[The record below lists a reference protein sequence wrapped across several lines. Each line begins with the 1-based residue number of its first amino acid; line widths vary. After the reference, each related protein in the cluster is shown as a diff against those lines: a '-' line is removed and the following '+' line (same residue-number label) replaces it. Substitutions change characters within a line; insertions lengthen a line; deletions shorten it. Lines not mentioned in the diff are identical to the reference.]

1 MTAQTITIAS
11 KTVPDSKHTRLVS
24 FENSNSFLKRHD
36 SEGTLVIQAGY
47 RENPSVHAL
56 SDDENPIVILDGQRP
71 RWYGARVC
79 QGDHVSN
86 SHRSKIE
93 TARESFAAC
102 LRPSDDGRDLI
113 VIASHWDKP
122 ALESLKVALQGHYKV
137 IRNGVKIQCV
147 VTQVIATMEGLG
159 SFHSVKGK
167 LKEGSTL
174 LIELGYGTAEIWFIN
189 ESGQLADGAPVTKL
203 GVINLVKSI
212 ADDPTVRSLTQDNSG
227 TVNLSAISQ
236 ALQQDSLGK
245 ISPENWQAIKVKYA
259 SEFLKDFQGYLRT
272 QHAFHMQSASN
283 LVLTGGGAAL
293 LSALQP
299 KLAQVFI
306 VPHQP
311 QTASVRGAYE
321 RQMDKVG
328 L

>member
-1 MTAQTITIAS
+1 MTLTAQSIPLSSLTTG
-11 KTVPDSKHTRLVS
+11 KHTRLVS

-36 SEGTLVIQAGY
+36 SEGSLVIAAGH
-47 RENPSVHAL
+47 RENPSVHAHT
-56 SDDENPIVILDGQRP
+56 DDENPIVILEGQRP
-71 RWYGARVC
+71 RWYGARVS

-122 ALESLKVALQGHYKV
+122 ALESLKTALLGQYSV
-137 IRNGVKIQCV
+137 TRNGVRIRCT

-159 SFHSVKGK
+159 SYHSVKDR
-167 LKEGSTL
+167 LKDGSTL
-174 LIELGYGTAEIWFIN
+174 LIELGYGTAEIWFID
-189 ESGQLADGAPVTKL
+189 EIGQIVDGAPVTRL
-203 GVINLVKSI
+203 GVINLVKAI
-212 ADDPTVRSLTQDNSG
+212 ADDPTVRALTQDNSG

-236 ALQQDSLGK
+236 GLQQDTLGK
-245 ISPENWQAIKVKYA
+245 IGAANWQAIKAKYA

-272 QHAFHMQSASN
+272 QHANHMQAASN

-293 LSALQP
+293 LSSLQP
-299 KLAQVFI
+299 KLSQVFI

-321 RQMDKVG
+321 RQMSNV
-328 L
+328 

>member
-1 MTAQTITIAS
+1 MTSATAQSIPLSSFATA
-11 KTVPDSKHTRLVS
+11 KHTRLVS

-36 SEGTLVIQAGY
+36 SEGSLVIAAGH
-47 RENPSVHAL
+47 RENPSVHAH
-56 SDDENPIVILDGQRP
+56 SDDENPIVILEGQRP

-122 ALESLKVALQGHYKV
+122 ALEALKTALLGQYSV
-137 IRNGVKIQCV
+137 TRNGVKIQCA
-147 VTQVIATMEGLG
+147 VTQVIPTMEGLG
-159 SFHSVKGK
+159 SFHSAKSQ
-167 LKEGSTL
+167 LKEGKTL
-174 LIELGYGTAEIWFIN
+174 LIELGYGTAETWFID
-189 ESGQLADGAPVTKL
+189 ESGQITDGSPVTKL
-203 GVINLVKSI
+203 GVINLVKAI

-236 ALQQDSLGK
+236 ALQQDTLGK
-245 ISPENWQAIKVKYA
+245 ISSANWLAIRAKYA

-272 QHAFHMQSASN
+272 QHANHLQSATN
-283 LVLTGGGAAL
+283 LVLTGGGASL
-293 LSALQP
+293 LSSIQP
-299 KLAQVFI
+299 KLSQVFI
-306 VPHQP
+306 IPHQP

-321 RQMDKVG
+321 RQMSNV
-328 L
+328 

>member
-1 MTAQTITIAS
+1 MTLTAQSIPLSTLAS
-11 KTVPDSKHTRLVS
+11 SKHTRLVS

-36 SEGTLVIQAGY
+36 SEGSLVIAAGH
-47 RENPSVHAL
+47 RENPSVHAHT
-56 SDDENPIVILDGQRP
+56 DDENPIVILEGQRP
-71 RWYGARVC
+71 DGMALESC

-122 ALESLKVALQGHYKV
+122 ALEALKVSLLGQYKV
-137 IRNGVKIQCV
+137 IRNGVKIQCA
-147 VTQVIATMEGLG
+147 VTQVIPTMEGLG
-159 SFHSVKGK
+159 SYHSAKSQ
-167 LKEGSTL
+167 LKDGSTL
-174 LIELGYGTAEIWFIN
+174 LIELGYGTAEIWFID
-189 ESGQLADGAPVTKL
+189 ESGQIVDGAPVTRL
-203 GVINLVKSI
+203 GVINLVKAL
-212 ADDPTVRSLTQDNSG
+212 ADDPTVRALTQDNSG

-236 ALQQDSLGK
+236 ALQQDTLGK
-245 ISPENWQAIKVKYA
+245 ISAANWQALKAKYA

-293 LSALQP
+293 LSSIQP
-299 KLAQVFI
+299 KLSQVFI
-306 VPHQP
+306 VPTQP

-321 RQMDKVG
+321 RQMSNV
-328 L
+328 

>member
-1 MTAQTITIAS
+1 MTLTAQSIPLLSLATA
-11 KTVPDSKHTRLVS
+11 KHTRLVS

-36 SEGTLVIQAGY
+36 SEGSLVIAAGH
-47 RENPSVHAL
+47 RENPSVHAH
-56 SDDENPIVILDGQRP
+56 SDDENPIVILEGQRP

-122 ALESLKVALQGHYKV
+122 ALEALKTALLGQYSV
-137 IRNGVKIQCV
+137 TRNGVQIRCT
-147 VTQVIATMEGLG
+147 VTQVIPTMEGLG
-159 SFHSVKGK
+159 SFHSAKSQ
-167 LKEGSTL
+167 LKEGKTL
-174 LIELGYGTAEIWFIN
+174 LIELGYGTAEIWFID
-189 ESGQLADGAPVTKL
+189 ESGQITDGSPVTKL
-203 GVINLVKSI
+203 GVLNLVRAI
-212 ADDPTVRSLTQDNSG
+212 ADDPTVRALTQDNSG

-236 ALQQDSLGK
+236 ALQQDTLGK
-245 ISPENWQAIKVKYA
+245 ISAANWQALKAKYA

-272 QHAFHMQSASN
+272 QHANHLQSVSN

-293 LSALQP
+293 LSSIQP
-299 KLAQVFI
+299 KLSQVFI
-306 VPHQP
+306 IPHQP

-321 RQMDKVG
+321 RQMSNV
-328 L
+328 